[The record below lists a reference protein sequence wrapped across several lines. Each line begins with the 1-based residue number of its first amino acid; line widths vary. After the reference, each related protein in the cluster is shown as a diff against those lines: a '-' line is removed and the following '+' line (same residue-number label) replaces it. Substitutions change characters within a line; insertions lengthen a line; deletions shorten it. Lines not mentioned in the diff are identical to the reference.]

1 MPEILDYCTL
11 CGSKKLVVADT
22 ECNICK
28 CITCGYVF
36 DNPRPSAIE
45 IEAYY
50 SSPSKYDGWLEME
63 SERVALWKRRLK
75 KINRHKKTGTILDI
89 GTGIGQFLWVAKD
102 CFTKCYGTEVS
113 DSAVDIA
120 REKYK
125 LDVIKGNIEEIDFK
139 GIVFDNI
146 TLFHV
151 LEHVPNP
158 LTVINKCYE
167 LLDDD
172 GVLFIAVPNELFTLK
187 NIVKKILGGIGIRK
201 DKHIGKLGIPRIV
214 LDGTLGEI
222 HLSHFTPTVLSSCLD
237 RNGFIILEEGL
248 DPYYVSRGFKLL
260 NNNIY
265 YAFHYLV
272 MKLFRVNLYE
282 TMWVVAKKPLNTSK
296 IQPVFTS

>member
-1 MPEILDYCTL
+1 MPEMLDYCTL
-11 CGSKKLVVADT
+11 CGSKKLVAADS

-36 DNPRPSAIE
+36 DNPRPSASE
-45 IEAYY
+45 IETYY

-75 KINRHKKTGTILDI
+75 KIKRHKKEGTILDI

-102 CFTKCYGTEVS
+102 YFTKCYGTEVS
-113 DSAVDIA
+113 ESAVDIA

-125 LDVIKGNIEEIDFK
+125 LDVIRGSIEEINYK

-158 LTVINKCYE
+158 LTVINKCHD
-167 LLDDD
+167 LLEDD

-187 NIVKKILGGIGIRK
+187 NIVKKFLDSVGIRK
-201 DKHIGKLGIPRIV
+201 NKYIGKLGIARIV
-214 LDGTLGEI
+214 LDGTLSEI
-222 HLSHFTPTVLSSCLD
+222 HLSHFTPTVLASFLV

-248 DPYYVSRGFKLL
+248 DPYYVSKGLKLL
-260 NNNIY
+260 TNNLY
-265 YAFHYLV
+265 YAFLSLV

-282 TMWVVAKKPLNTSK
+282 TMWIVAKKPLNTR
-296 IQPVFTS
+296 QAPPVLTA